1 MENIFKTK
9 LFRVSLILLVLGI
22 GFLCF
27 ENIFYQYIDE
37 NGVLHESLFM
47 PLGVFS
53 LLLGGIGL
61 FLIAIKTIW
70 LFIKSIGGQKS

>member
-1 MENIFKTK
+1 MENIFKSK
-9 LFRVSLILLVLGI
+9 IFRASLLLLVLGI
-22 GFLCF
+22 VFLCF

-61 FLIAIKTIW
+61 FFIAIKTFW
-70 LFIKSIGGQKS
+70 LFIKRQ

>member
-61 FLIAIKTIW
+61 LVVSPFH
-70 LFIKSIGGQKS
+70 

>member
-1 MENIFKTK
+1 MEKLFKTK
-9 LFRVSLILLVLGI
+9 LFRVSLLLLVLGI
-22 GFLCF
+22 VFLCF

-47 PLGVFS
+47 PLSVFS
-53 LLLGGIGL
+53 LFLGGIGL

-70 LFIKSIGGQKS
+70 LFIKRQ